1 MIVIIVIAALVIL
14 WLAAKPKKKAPS
26 YVASP
31 VIPAV
36 LEWEQKEREKA
47 AREAARAEREA
58 EKQRKAEA
66 ERQQAANDSEFYV
79 EQIDKLYSMLWEL
92 DADLDKAREVCRYD
106 NEMNKH
112 GAVIAEKIVNKHR
125 ADRDKLARKVMQL
138 ENAIHA
144 KEAKLN
150 KARLVAGA

>member
-1 MIVIIVIAALVIL
+1 MIGIALA
-14 WLAAKPKKKAPS
+14 LAAFALLRFAAKSKKPV
-26 YVASP
+26 YNTVSP
-31 VIPAV
+31 AD
-36 LEWEQKEREKA
+36 LERQRKEREKA

-112 GAVIAEKIVNKHR
+112 GAVVAEKIVNKHR

-150 KARLVAGA
+150 KARLVAGV

>member
-1 MIVIIVIAALVIL
+1 MIGIALA
-14 WLAAKPKKKAPS
+14 LAAFALLRFAAKSKKKAPV
-26 YVASP
+26 YNIVSP
-31 VIPAV
+31 AD
-36 LEWEQKEREKA
+36 LERQRKEREKA
-47 AREAARAEREA
+47 EREAARAEREA

-66 ERQQAANDSEFYV
+66 ERQQAATDSEFYV

-112 GAVIAEKIVNKHR
+112 GAVVAEKIVNKHR

-150 KARLVAGA
+150 KARLVAGV